1 MKQKALAVMY
11 KPPVA
16 GRVKTRLTPPLTP
29 EEAAGLYRAVLAD
42 VFAGASRVEG
52 VELYA
57 AATPA
62 EDDEEKTEDP
72 ADDPVPGGFTRFTQA
87 GEDLGERI
95 LSVFN
100 RLFTGGHGRVV
111 VIGSDSPDL
120 PREYI
125 EDAFGRLEE
134 GGPET
139 VVFGPAEDGGY
150 YLVGMNTLQD
160 APFRDVPWST
170 PMVLEATLE
179 GARGAGLSVELL
191 DPWYD
196 VDTPEDL
203 GRLRGNPAAPES
215 AAFVDALGI

>member
-16 GRVKTRLTPPLTP
+16 GKVKTRLTPPLTP
-29 EEAAGLYRAVLAD
+29 EEAAGLYQAVLAD
-42 VFAGASRVEG
+42 VFAGASQVEG

-57 AATPA
+57 AAAPV
-62 EDDEEKTEDP
+62 EDDDK
-72 ADDPVPGGFTRFTQA
+72 ADDPAPERFTRIEQA

-100 RLFTGGHGRVV
+100 RLFTGGHYSVV

-125 EDAFGRLEE
+125 EDAFKRLES
-134 GGPET
+134 GGDAT

-150 YLVGMNTLQD
+150 YLVGMNSLQE
-160 APFRDVPWST
+160 ALFRDVPWST
-170 PMVLEATLE
+170 PMVLESSITK
-179 GARGAGLSVELL
+179 ARGAGLAVELL

-196 VDTPEDL
+196 VDTTEDL
-203 GRLRGNPAAPES
+203 RRLRGNPGAPES
-215 AAFVDALGI
+215 SAFVKGLEL